1 MEDQVLII
9 HCRQQIMMV
18 REPVWNPAQTFSL
31 QLVCQE
37 DVVVVAALV
46 ADVAVVQ
53 VLRFNKEV
61 VVVALVVCAEAVAA
75 AVKFL
80 HNNM

>member
-1 MEDQVLII
+1 
-9 HCRQQIMMV
+9 MMV

-61 VVVALVVCAEAVAA
+61 VVAALVACAEAVAA
-75 AVKFL
+75 AVKFFTR
-80 HNNM
+80 

>member
-1 MEDQVLII
+1 
-9 HCRQQIMMV
+9 MMV
-18 REPVWNPAQTFSL
+18 KEPGWNLAQTFSL

-46 ADVAVVQ
+46 ADVAVVEE
-53 VLRFNKEV
+53 VLLLVVEV
-61 VVVALVVCAEAVAA
+61 DVVVALVVCAEAVAA